1 MSMINKQNET
11 DALTEVADA
20 AFEATAKDVIEKA
33 RQTGTDVVIWEN
45 NEIVEVSP
53 DDIERRQNERSQN

>member
-11 DALTEVADA
+11 DDLTEVADA

-53 DDIERRQNERSQN
+53 DDIERRQNESS

>member
-1 MSMINKQNET
+1 MIDKQNET

-20 AFEATAKDVIEKA
+20 AFEATVKDVINKA
-33 RQTGTDVVIWEN
+33 RQTGTDVVIWED

-53 DDIERRQNERSQN
+53 DEIERSLDERLQK